1 MYVYSTY
8 YYYSILLYVHEY
20 LIATILDV
28 KAIRQCSSTIYA
40 CCFMINKIKNYSF
53 LSVLR
58 KNRIFFFSLS
68 RMYIF
73 TEQEKMLRDNIERM
87 FDETEPWR

>member
-1 MYVYSTY
+1 
-8 YYYSILLYVHEY
+8 
-20 LIATILDV
+20 
-28 KAIRQCSSTIYA
+28 
-40 CCFMINKIKNYSF
+40 MINKIKNYFF

-58 KNRIFFFSLS
+58 KNRIFFFN